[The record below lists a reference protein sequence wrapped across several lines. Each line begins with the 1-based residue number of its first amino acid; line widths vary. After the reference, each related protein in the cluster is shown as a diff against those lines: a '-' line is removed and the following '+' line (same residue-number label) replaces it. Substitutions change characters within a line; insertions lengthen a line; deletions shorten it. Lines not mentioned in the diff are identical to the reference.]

1 MRRTRTCAAAVAVA
15 AVVAGAEATTAKK
28 TAAAA
33 AAAVAPSPSSL
44 LLLPLPSAA
53 WRPPASKKKEKRHRA
68 SSGFPQKKIKKR
80 SRKCRVTTR
89 AAKDDTQELS
99 QHCLSQILRPGAKAF
114 FSFSRKI
121 TLSFSWEWR
130 AVEEQ
135 QQQQR
140 RHSTAP
146 PCHTSRHGGDGPT
159 ERLFFL
165 FPYPPHTSDR
175 HANNECAL
183 SRLLSLVREIRPTPK
198 QSCKSAE

>member
-1 MRRTRTCAAAVAVA
+1 MLLQ
-15 AVVAGAEATTAKK
+15 
-28 TAAAA
+28 
-33 AAAVAPSPSSL
+33 L
-44 LLLPLPSAA
+44 LLLLLLQVRKRRQRRKRLLLLLLLLLHPHPPSSSSPFPLQPGGLL
-53 WRPPASKKKEKRHRA
+53 RQKRKRKDIVHHRV
-68 SSGFPQKKIKKR
+68 SRKKKIKKR

-89 AAKDDTQELS
+89 ATKDDTQELS

>member
-1 MRRTRTCAAAVAVA
+1 MCCCSCCCCCCCRCGSDDSEENGCCCCCCCCSIPILPPPPPPSLCSLAASCVKKEREKTSCII
-15 AVVAGAEATTAKK
+15 GFPAKK
-28 TAAAA
+28 N
-33 AAAVAPSPSSL
+33 
-44 LLLPLPSAA
+44 
-53 WRPPASKKKEKRHRA
+53 KEK
-68 SSGFPQKKIKKR
+68 I
-80 SRKCRVTTR
+80 
-89 AAKDDTQELS
+89 AKMPRDDKGGE
-99 QHCLSQILRPGAKAF
+99 RRYPGALSTLSFPHTPPRGKSF